1 MADDLINQLTGGV
14 KGADTSMYPRFQ
26 PMPQAPNPLASKM
39 GLMFGQPISRE
50 SGAGTQYGSFKPDSP
65 GRVQML
71 GAMQGPGGT
80 NVPNQPTDVGYS
92 SNVPYRN
99 ASGQISNLRV
109 TPAQERDIAS
119 GRVTVDSYGR
129 IIPARAKAPVT
140 PDQATMPGTGG
151 GGIAEPPVGAVETQ
165 RSLAENASEI
175 EKRIVNSQTEAP
187 QRQADLATL
196 EADMKKFTTGP
207 YANMALAG
215 KRGYND
221 LRNRAPASIAAALPQ
236 FDPKEIAAQE
246 NFVKTA
252 GLLAQRQFAAIGGTG
267 TDSKLDSAIKTN
279 PGEALSDMGNQ
290 QIVAMLH
297 GNEDAMTAR
306 DSALAEWKQK
316 NPGKTADQF
325 QREFNKSYNPR
336 AFQWLRMTPD
346 QRAEMAADMMKND
359 PQSFKA
365 LKAGIDNGVKM
376 GIIPKDSV
384 KVPGQ

>member
-1 MADDLINQLTGGV
+1 MA
-14 KGADTSMYPRFQ
+14 
-26 PMPQAPNPLASKM
+26 
-39 GLMFGQPISRE
+39 FGQQISRD

-65 GRVQML
+65 GMVQMP

-80 NVPNQPTDVGYS
+80 NVPNQPTDVGYT

-99 ASGQISNLRV
+99 AAGQISTLRV
-109 TPAQERDIAS
+109 TPSRERDIAE
-119 GRVTVDSYGR
+119 GKVTVDSYGR
-129 IIPARAKAPVT
+129 IIPAGAKAPASS
-140 PDQATMPGTGG
+140 PGQATMPGTGG

-165 RSLAENASEI
+165 RSLAENASDI

-196 EADMKKFTTGP
+196 EADMKKFQTGP
-207 YANMALAG
+207 LANMTLVY

-221 LRNRAPASIAAALPQ
+221 LLNRLPASVASALPHV
-236 FDPKEIAAQE
+236 DPNEIAAQE

-279 PGEALSDMGNQ
+279 PGEALSGMGNQ

-306 DSALAEWKQK
+306 DAALAEWKQK

-365 LKAGIDNGVKM
+365 LRTGIENGVKI

-384 KVPGQ
+384 AVPGQ